1 MNFYK
6 LNDLFKDVTINSVDW
21 DVADIR
27 IDIPELSLGSDGI
40 NPHTQYSNPTCH
52 VVIKGIECCGIGFT
66 LGSGNELVC
75 SAIKTILA
83 QLNNISIAELLVL
96 RGSIQRVFSNPKQL
110 RWLGPNSG
118 CVYMAGSVI
127 LNTLL
132 DFAAKRA
139 GMPLWELL
147 SISRTEDLL
156 QWVDN
161 IGYSNLLSC
170 STMQKCLDKDIA
182 AIEDRIQ
189 ELRYQHLPVYHTTW
203 IGSSPQ
209 ELVEEMDLC
218 YQSKG
223 VNIFKLKLPNDL
235 EWSKSRLH
243 DISRLDVSS
252 YRICVDTNQTLS
264 LETAREILPVLDTYK
279 VLWLEEP
286 FAPDNTQLYRVL
298 YEHIKLENFSTKIST
313 GENCPNAHVAVDL
326 IANEGCHIFQPDACR
341 VMSICDNIPILISAY
356 YHGRPIIPHAG
367 GSGLDELV
375 PHLQSFNLCRIDHR
389 TDISNSLMENVGFC
403 SHLFDYPTLVKSGRV
418 DPPKHFGYVGGF
430 NYTKFDST
438 ISGEG
443 TIWLKL

>member
-203 IGSSPQ
+203 I
-209 ELVEEMDLC
+209 
-218 YQSKG
+218 
-223 VNIFKLKLPNDL
+223 
-235 EWSKSRLH
+235 
-243 DISRLDVSS
+243 
-252 YRICVDTNQTLS
+252 
-264 LETAREILPVLDTYK
+264 
-279 VLWLEEP
+279 
-286 FAPDNTQLYRVL
+286 
-298 YEHIKLENFSTKIST
+298 
-313 GENCPNAHVAVDL
+313 
-326 IANEGCHIFQPDACR
+326 
-341 VMSICDNIPILISAY
+341 
-356 YHGRPIIPHAG
+356 
-367 GSGLDELV
+367 
-375 PHLQSFNLCRIDHR
+375 
-389 TDISNSLMENVGFC
+389 
-403 SHLFDYPTLVKSGRV
+403 
-418 DPPKHFGYVGGF
+418 
-430 NYTKFDST
+430 
-438 ISGEG
+438 
-443 TIWLKL
+443 